1 MAQANTDRADDV
13 AVVRSGLLGMALNET
28 DSRLISPSARI

>member
-1 MAQANTDRADDV
+1 MAQANTDTAVDV
-13 AVVRSGLLGMALNET
+13 AVVGSGLLGMALDET